1 MAGGE
6 AGRVSTRVMVLG
18 VLVLL
23 AAAAA
28 TWYFVS
34 DGDFFGDDT
43 DDQEEVAGGGGV
55 PIPQVPSLRMFIEGG
70 TVFVENDGNVT
81 MSDVEVR
88 DVADAVVCSMGVIS
102 PGDRQA
108 CEEAAGAEGLTAHGR
123 GPQGQEVEDTLG

>member
-1 MAGGE
+1 MTSGE
-6 AGRVSTRVMVLG
+6 AGRTRTRVIVLG
-18 VLVLL
+18 VLALL
-23 AAAAA
+23 VAAAA

-34 DGDFFGDDT
+34 NGGFFGGDGA
-43 DDQEEVAGGGGV
+43 DDQVQATGGGV
-55 PIPQVPSLRMFIEGG
+55 SIPQVPSLRMFIESG

-88 DVADAVVCSMGVIS
+88 DVGGAVLCSMGVIS

-108 CEEAAGAEGLTAHGR
+108 CDEASGSDGLTAYGR